1 MHLCLRTRTAL
12 RTRLYGLSLGLV
24 FLLHG
29 LHGGEG
35 EHTLHARAHQL
46 CSFLPAQ
53 DWLRV
58 TGGDRKQGWG
68 AVREGLCVRKQEAKD
83 AGQGGGHLA
92 GGLSMA

>member
-12 RTRLYGLSLGLV
+12 RTHLYGLSLGLV

-35 EHTLHARAHQL
+35 EYTLHTRAHQL

-53 DWLRV
+53 DRLGV
-58 TGGDRKQGWG
+58 TAVDKKQRGRGGSEGG
-68 AVREGLCVRKQEAKD
+68 ALWPEA
-83 AGQGGGHLA
+83 G
-92 GGLSMA
+92 S